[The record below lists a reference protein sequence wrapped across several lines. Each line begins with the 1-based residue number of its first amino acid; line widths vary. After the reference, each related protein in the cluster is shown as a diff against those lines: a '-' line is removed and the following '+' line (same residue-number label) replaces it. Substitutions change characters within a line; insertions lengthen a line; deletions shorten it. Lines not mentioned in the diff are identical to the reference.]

1 MSDMDLIVRLDDDIL
16 LEIFLHICSE
26 KPENEY
32 PKSLYSALQLSLVCS
47 RWRGVALSF
56 PRLWTNI
63 TVLFSVEASRDGEP
77 GPAECAYH
85 AMIQEE
91 ITNLYIQ
98 RSQGWLISIFV
109 CKSTKSPRSTATPSI
124 RMFPISDRQID
135 LLCQATGWKEISFLS
150 TDYSQHGEARSWRRL
165 LEKGASCCKTLDT
178 VVLSENS
185 TKLHNSPAFSLASN
199 LHNLYVHG
207 SNCCRGLVYESSQ
220 SDFPFNKI
228 RLLAI
233 NSFPTGGKIEDDSDL
248 PVTHDALSC
257 FPYLRDLIVTVPHA
271 NSSRILI
278 PSMLPFPY
286 LTSLNLLVDYT
297 NQGKVKS
304 FLFNI
309 SSPCLRSF
317 ALRYRDD
324 IVQHPLAEESVISF
338 LRTCSRSLRSFT
350 LEKVPIRPST
360 LINILSVVPGLT
372 HLELR
377 DLVPGSFIPYCPV
390 SQVLATYMETNPMF
404 LADLEAVVLIW
415 QREDTEGKLEKA
427 LVEMVE
433 TRSVYGK
440 LKEVTI
446 GRLNPYEELSVD
458 TNHRLAALKRGSPT
472 GGAETRP
479 HNWPPLQ
486 APL

>member
-1 MSDMDLIVRLDDDIL
+1 MSNEDFIARLNDDVL
-16 LEIFLHICSE
+16 LEIFLRICSE
-26 KPENEY
+26 KPQNAY
-32 PKSLYSALQLSLVCS
+32 PKYPYSALQLSLVCS
-47 RWRGVALSF
+47 CWRAVLLSS

-63 TVLFSVEASRDGEP
+63 TLICCSISSIQASRDSEHGL
-77 GPAECAYH
+77 AEHAHH
-85 AMIQEE
+85 AMVQEE
-91 ITNLYIQ
+91 ITNLYVQ
-98 RSQGWLISIFV
+98 RSRGWLISIFV
-109 CKSTKSPRSTATPSI
+109 CKSTKSPRSNDPPSYI

-150 TDYSQHGEARSWRRL
+150 TGHSREGEARSWRRL
-165 LEKGASCCKTLDT
+165 LEKGASSSCCKTVDT

-207 SNCCRGLVYESSQ
+207 IDCCRDLVYESSQ

-233 NSFPTGGKIEDDSDL
+233 NSFPTRGKIEADGL
-248 PVTHDALSC
+248 HETHDALRC
-257 FPYLRDLIVTVPHA
+257 FPYLRDLIITVPRI
-271 NSSRILI
+271 SSSDVLI
-278 PSMLPFPY
+278 PSMISFPY
-286 LTSLNLLVDYT
+286 LTSLNLWVDYT

-317 ALRYRDD
+317 ALKYRDN

-427 LVEMVE
+427 LMEMVE
-433 TRSVYGK
+433 TRRVYGK

-446 GRLNPYEELSVD
+446 GRLNPFEELSVD
-458 TNHRLAALKRGSPT
+458 TNHRLAALKRG
-472 GGAETRP
+472 
-479 HNWPPLQ
+479 
-486 APL
+486 

>member
-1 MSDMDLIVRLDDDIL
+1 MSNDDFIARLNDDVL
-16 LEIFLHICSE
+16 LEIFLRICSE
-26 KPENEY
+26 KPQNAY
-32 PKSLYSALQLSLVCS
+32 PKYPYSALQLSLVCL
-47 RWRGVALSF
+47 RWRAVLLAS
-56 PRLWTNI
+56 PRMWTNI
-63 TVLFSVEASRDGEP
+63 TVICCSIKASRDDEP
-77 GPAECAYH
+77 GPAEHAHH

-91 ITNLYIQ
+91 ITNLYVQ
-98 RSQGWLISIFV
+98 RSRGWLISIFV
-109 CKSTKSPRSTATPSI
+109 CKSTKSPRSTDPPPSI
-124 RMFPISDRQID
+124 RMFPISNKQID

-150 TDYSQHGEARSWRRL
+150 TGHSRHGEARSWRRL
-165 LEKGASCCKTLDT
+165 LEKGALCCKTLDT

-207 SNCCRGLVYESSQ
+207 FDCCRGLVYESLQ

-233 NSFPTGGKIEDDSDL
+233 NSFPTGGKIEADGL
-248 PVTHDALSC
+248 PVTHDALRC
-257 FPYLRDLIVTVPHA
+257 FPYLRDLIITVPHD
-271 NSSRILI
+271 NPSDMPI
-278 PSMLPFPY
+278 PSILSFSY
-286 LTSLNLLVDYT
+286 LTSLNLWVDYT
-297 NQGKVKS
+297 SQGKVKNFVS
-304 FLFNI
+304 NI

-317 ALRYRDD
+317 ALRYRDN

-377 DLVPGSFIPYCPV
+377 DLMPGSFIPYCPV

-427 LVEMVE
+427 LMKMVE
-433 TRSVYGK
+433 TRRIYGK

-446 GRLNPYEELSVD
+446 GRLNPFEELSVD
-458 TNHRLAALKRGSPT
+458 TNNRLAALMQG
-472 GGAETRP
+472 
-479 HNWPPLQ
+479 
-486 APL
+486 

>member
-1 MSDMDLIVRLDDDIL
+1 MSESNENFMARLNDDVL
-16 LEIFLHICSE
+16 LEIFLRICSE
-26 KPENEY
+26 KPRNAY
-32 PKSLYSALQLSLVCS
+32 PKYPYSALQLSLVCS
-47 RWRGVALSF
+47 RWRAVLLAS
-56 PRLWTNI
+56 PRMWTNI
-63 TVLFSVEASRDGEP
+63 TVICCSIKASRDDEP
-77 GPAECAYH
+77 GPAEHARH

-91 ITNLYIQ
+91 ITNLYVQ
-98 RSQGWLISIFV
+98 RSRGWLISIFV
-109 CKSTKSPRSTATPSI
+109 CKSTKSPPSTGPTPSI

-135 LLCQATGWKEISFLS
+135 LFCQAIGWKEISFLS
-150 TDYSQHGEARSWRRL
+150 TGHSQHGEARSWRRL
-165 LEKGASCCKTLDT
+165 LERGASCCKTLDT
-178 VVLSENS
+178 VVFSENS

-207 SNCCRGLVYESSQ
+207 FDCCPGLVYESSQ

-228 RLLAI
+228 RLLAL
-233 NSFPTGGKIEDDSDL
+233 NSFPARGKIEADGL
-248 PVTHDALSC
+248 HETHDALRC
-257 FPYLRDLIVTVPHA
+257 FPYLRDLIVTVPHI
-271 NSSRILI
+271 SSSDVLI
-278 PSMLPFPY
+278 PSMISFPY
-286 LTSLNLLVDYT
+286 LTSLNLWVDYT

-317 ALRYRDD
+317 ALKYRDN

-427 LVEMVE
+427 LMEMVE
-433 TRSVYGK
+433 TRRVYGK

-446 GRLNPYEELSVD
+446 GRLNPFEELSVD
-458 TNHRLAALKRGSPT
+458 TNHRLAALKRG
-472 GGAETRP
+472 
-479 HNWPPLQ
+479 
-486 APL
+486 

>member
-1 MSDMDLIVRLDDDIL
+1 
-16 LEIFLHICSE
+16 
-26 KPENEY
+26 
-32 PKSLYSALQLSLVCS
+32 
-47 RWRGVALSF
+47 
-56 PRLWTNI
+56 
-63 TVLFSVEASRDGEP
+63 
-77 GPAECAYH
+77 
-85 AMIQEE
+85 MIQEE
-91 ITNLYIQ
+91 ITNLYVQ
-98 RSQGWLISIFV
+98 RSRGWLISIFV
-109 CKSTKSPRSTATPSI
+109 CQSTNSPQSIGLTPSI

-135 LLCQATGWKEISFLS
+135 LLCQAIGWKEISFLS
-150 TDYSQHGEARSWRRL
+150 MDRSQHGEARSWRHL

-178 VVLSENS
+178 VVLSENN

-207 SNCCRGLVYESSQ
+207 SDCCRRLVYESSQ

-233 NSFPTGGKIEDDSDL
+233 NSFPTRGPAEANYL
-248 PVTHDALSC
+248 PVTHDALRC
-257 FPYLRDLIVTVPHA
+257 FPYLRDLIVTVPHL
-271 NSSRILI
+271 NSSGILI
-278 PSMLPFPY
+278 PSMLSFPY
-286 LTSLNLLVDYT
+286 LISLNLLVDYIS
-297 NQGKVKS
+297 QDKVKN

-317 ALRYRDD
+317 ALKYRDN

-338 LRTCSRSLRSFT
+338 LSTCSHSLRSFT
-350 LEKVPIRPST
+350 LEKVPIRAST

-377 DLVPGSFIPYCPV
+377 DLVPGNFIPYCPV

-427 LVEMVE
+427 LMEMVE

-440 LKEVTI
+440 LKEVAI

-458 TNHRLAALKRGSPT
+458 TNHRLAALKRG
-472 GGAETRP
+472 
-479 HNWPPLQ
+479 
-486 APL
+486 